1 MVHSRVVVLLVALI
15 CIGIATATFD
25 NDKLSQEDGDL
36 TKREFLE
43 GKKSMEIAI
52 NGHCFERITHIGIV
66 NENDNLE
73 DSYVAWM

>member
-25 NDKLSQEDGDL
+25 NDKLSQDDRDL

-43 GKKSMEIAI
+43 GKYFMEITT
-52 NGHCFERITHIGIV
+52 NGDHV
-66 NENDNLE
+66 NS
-73 DSYVAWM
+73 SY